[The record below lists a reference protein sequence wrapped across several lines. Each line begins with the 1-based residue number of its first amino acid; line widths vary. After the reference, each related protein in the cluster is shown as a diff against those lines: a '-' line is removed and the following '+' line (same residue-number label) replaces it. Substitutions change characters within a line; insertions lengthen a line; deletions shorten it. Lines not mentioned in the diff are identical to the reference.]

1 MSNTLSGTE
10 AGSHA
15 AGPGS
20 TGLSRVAAAEGL
32 LARVEARFVQLLMV
46 VLLVV
51 GVAQVVVRSAGERSL
66 GTDEVTTMTMAVLVF
81 VGSGIVVYTAENIA
95 IEILEFIKKESLQ
108 KVFRLAGMFA
118 TGVFALVFGYHSWDL
133 MSRIGWEEKT
143 LQLGLPLALSA
154 AAMVVGA
161 VLMLLHT
168 VGNGL
173 RLVLGEDRYRD
184 PHRASLLV
192 DETAEVE

>member
-1 MSNTLSGTE
+1 MSGTLHHPNIGSPA
-10 AGSHA
+10 AGS
-15 AGPGS
+15 GRS
-20 TGLSRVAAAEGL
+20 GLSRVAAAEGL

-51 GVAQVVVRSAGERSL
+51 GVAQVVVRSAGQRSL
-66 GTDEVTTMTMAVLVF
+66 GTDEITTMTMAVLVF
-81 VGSGIVVYTAENIA
+81 VGSGVVVYTAEYIA

-108 KVFRLAGMFA
+108 KVFRMAGMVA
-118 TGVFALVFGYHSWDL
+118 TAVFAVVFGYYSWDL

-143 LQLGLPLALSA
+143 LQLGLPLAISA

-173 RLVLGEDRYRD
+173 RLVLGEERYRD
-184 PHRASLLV
+184 PHRAALLV